1 MLGWKRFG
9 AIDILVN
16 NAGGDWLVQDL
27 VEIEP
32 DHWRSVLEAEINGAF
47 YGIKYVLPG
56 MREREWGR
64 IINIGMEGALNWS
77 GGLAEDYVW
86 GSRAETEEANIP

>member
-1 MLGWKRFG
+1 M
-9 AIDILVN
+9 
-16 NAGGDWLVQDL
+16 
-27 VEIEP
+27 
-32 DHWRSVLEAEINGAF
+32 H
-47 YGIKYVLPG
+47 
-56 MREREWGR
+56 EREWGR